1 MEVSSTV
8 SGNSNNSCDSD
19 QSNEMPSI
27 ATVSG
32 VSLNSSSGINLN
44 PPTTLVCVPTVVS
57 VSNAMA
63 QAQNQQSDSVFHLT
77 LASTGNNHIITQR
90 DALKTTIAVSA
101 MRSLVRKKYFCFEKN
116 KKILIFL
123 QQTPTI
129 AKPIIH
135 QQQLHQNINKM
146 QGIVYTN
153 SPSINTIQLQQAQL
167 QTKLQRQSS
176 IPSNPHPLLSRT
188 IQRAQK
194 IHLTHTPPTSI
205 SRPVEKYV
213 LFEKIEMKKQ
223 KLLKNN
229 GITDPNNFFYFFFKE
244 FKQQPHVIYQFLI
257 ELW

>member
-44 PPTTLVCVPTVVS
+44 PPTKLVCVPTVVS
-57 VSNAMA
+57 VSNAMT

-101 MRSLVRKKYFCFEKN
+101 MRSLVRKKYFCFLSEMKKN
-116 KKILIFL
+116 KKIMIFL

-135 QQQLHQNINKM
+135 QQQLHQNNNKM

-176 IPSNPHPLLSRT
+176 LPSNPHPLLSRT

-213 LFEKIEMKKQ
+213 LFEK
-223 KLLKNN
+223 LK
-229 GITDPNNFFYFFFKE
+229 
-244 FKQQPHVIYQFLI
+244 
-257 ELW
+257 